1 MNHKFRPPV
10 VWITGASR
18 GIGKEIA
25 LQFSYIGCKVAL
37 SSTSPRD
44 LIIVKKL
51 ITKLGGTAE
60 VFRCDLTKEKE
71 VKSAYRAI
79 EKIFGSVDV
88 LVNDAGVTS
97 FNSFETTT
105 LKEFDN
111 ILDVNLRAA
120 FICTKLV
127 LPAMVKNRDG
137 WIFNIASVVALK
149 TFCNSSA
156 YTAAKAGLNGMSRV
170 VREEVR
176 KHNIKVVTVFPGA
189 TATEMWD
196 KKNLAKFSKRMM
208 NPATVAEAILNVFK
222 SNREGYVEELVI
234 RPISGDID

>member
-25 LQFSYIGCKVAL
+25 LQFSYIGCGVAL
-37 SSTSPRD
+37 TSSNSTDIFKIKR
-44 LIIVKKL
+44 L

-60 VFRCDLTKEKE
+60 VFCCDLTKEKE
-71 VKSAYRAI
+71 VKSAHCAI
-79 EKIFGSVDV
+79 EKFFGPVDV
-88 LVNDAGVTS
+88 LVNNAGITS
-97 FNSFETTT
+97 FNSFDTTT

-111 ILDVNLRAA
+111 ILNVNLRAA

-127 LPAMVKNRDG
+127 LPAMMKNNDG
-137 WIFNIASVVALK
+137 WIFNIASIVALK
-149 TFCNSSA
+149 TFKNSSA

-170 VREEVR
+170 IREEVR

-208 NPATVAEAILNVFK
+208 NPTTVAEAVFNVFK
-222 SNREGYVEELVI
+222 MNKDGYVEELI
-234 RPISGDID
+234 IKPTSGDLD